1 MHEPHGSRSPDHV
14 SRFTFRRP
22 SRPTL
27 LLILGGAT
35 GIILAAIGLLR
46 SGSATGHALPRD
58 AVAMVN
64 GQVIRLD
71 DYQRVVNGLQQD
83 RRSGADDA
91 ARQHV
96 LDRLIEEE
104 LLVQRGLE
112 LGFARQDSKLRKDLT
127 AAVIDSIVAEYEGVQ
142 PSEAE
147 LRSFY
152 DAHRD
157 FFTRPGH
164 LRVRQIWCRVINPAD
179 APAALDRAQQAVR
192 RVRAGEDFTVVRKAL
207 GDPEVAPLPDALLP
221 ATKLADYLGPTA
233 MRTVLSLQQGAVSDP
248 VRSNTGYH
256 VLQLVERQADSA
268 PALEEIKPE
277 VIAEFRRRAA
287 DQALRAYLDDLR
299 GRADVVVAPKLP

>member
-1 MHEPHGSRSPDHV
+1 VVVADLRWGQARHV
-14 SRFTFRRP
+14 TGN
-22 SRPTL
+22 RPTL
-27 LLILGGAT
+27 LLAAGA
-35 GIILAAIGLLR
+35 GIGIVLAAVGLLR
-46 SGSATGHALPRD
+46 SGNATGHALPRD
-58 AVAMVN
+58 AVAVVN
-64 GQVIRLD
+64 GQVIRLEE
-71 DYQRVVNGLQQD
+71 YQRVVNGLQQD
-83 RRSGADDA
+83 RRNGADAA

-127 AAVIDSIVAEYEGVQ
+127 AAVIDSIVAEHEGVQ

-147 LRSFY
+147 LRAFY
-152 DAHRD
+152 DAHLD

-179 APAALDRAQQAVR
+179 APVALDRAQQAAH
-192 RVRAGEDFTVVRKAL
+192 RVRAGEDFTVVRSAL
-207 GDPEVAPLPDALLP
+207 GDPEIAPLPDALLP

-233 MRTVLSLQQGAVSDP
+233 MRTVLALEPGAVSDP

-268 PALEEIKPE
+268 PALDEIKPE

-299 GRADVVVAPKLP
+299 SRADVVVAPTPP

>member
-1 MHEPHGSRSPDHV
+1 VKRN
-14 SRFTFRRP
+14 
-22 SRPTL
+22 RPTL
-27 LLILGGAT
+27 LLALGAAA
-35 GIILAAIGLLR
+35 GIGLAALGLLR
-46 SGSATGHALPRD
+46 SGAASGRALPRD

-71 DYQRVVNGLQQD
+71 DYQRVVNGLGQE
-83 RRSGADDA
+83 RRNGADDA

-96 LDRLIEEE
+96 LERLIEEE

-112 LGFARQDSKLRKDLT
+112 LGFARQDTKLRKDLT
-127 AAVIDSIVAEYEGVQ
+127 SAVIDSIVAEYEGIQ
-142 PSEAE
+142 PTDAE

-152 DAHRD
+152 DQQRT

-179 APAALDRAQQAVR
+179 APAALERAQQAAR
-192 RVRAGEDFTVVRKAL
+192 RVRAGEDFAAVRTAL
-207 GDPEVAPLPDALLP
+207 GDAEIAPLPDSLLP
-221 ATKLADYLGPTA
+221 VTKLADYLGATA
-233 MRTVLSLQQGAVSDP
+233 LRTVLSLDAGAVSDP

-256 VLQLVERQADSA
+256 VLQVMERQADSA
-268 PALEEIKPE
+268 APLNEIKPE

-299 GRADVVVAPKLP
+299 SRAEVVVTPQLP

>member
-1 MHEPHGSRSPDHV
+1 MSIPTISNHRRS
-14 SRFTFRRP
+14 

-27 LLILGGAT
+27 LLAT
-35 GIILAAIGLLR
+35 GAAVGIACAAIGLLR
-46 SGSATGHALPRD
+46 SGEAARHSLPRD

-71 DYQRVVNGLQQD
+71 DYQRVVNGLGQD
-83 RRSGADDA
+83 RRNGADDA

-112 LGFARQDSKLRKDLT
+112 LGFARQDTKLRKDLSN
-127 AAVIDSIVAEYEGVQ
+127 AVIDSIVAEYEGVQ
-142 PSEAE
+142 PTNAE

-152 DAHRD
+152 DQQRA

-179 APAALDRAQQAVR
+179 APAALDRAQQAAR
-192 RVRAGEDFTVVRKAL
+192 RVRAGEDFTAVRSAL
-207 GDPEVAPLPDALLP
+207 GDAEVGPLPDALLP
-221 ATKLADYLGPTA
+221 VTKLADYLGPTA
-233 MRTVLSLQQGAVSDP
+233 MRTVLSLDAGGVSDP

-256 VLQLVERQADSA
+256 VLQVVERHADDT

-299 GRADVVVAPKLP
+299 SRADVVVAPTLP